1 MLKIVFNSNESYEKH
16 FATNIQFS
24 IYQNLLC
31 LPVNLKLQNF
41 FVQKICKIYPKKIDF
56 KMLKRFENSFI

>member
-1 MLKIVFNSNESYEKH
+1 MLKIVFNSNESFEKH

-31 LPVNLKLQNF
+31 VPVNLKLQKF
-41 FVQKICKIYPKKIDF
+41 FVQKI
-56 KMLKRFENSFI
+56 